1 MIKSTLLLLVLFIG
15 LHETKKKSK
24 HYLVETVD
32 NHEDGT
38 DYKIGDTRGG
48 KGRRWPHQGGRW
60 PPQGGRWPT
69 PGGRW
74 PTPGG
79 RWPTPGG
86 RWPWPTTSIID
97 PTWPP
102 LPPGPSEDNNCECY
116 NPRAGTDRE
125 YEGDPKITCE
135 TGWCYVKCDADCNDL
150 DDAKGGGRCW
160 SPRDACRPGPWS
172 ADITSRHKSARK
184 H

>member
-38 DYKIGDTRGG
+38 DYKIGDNRGG

-60 PPQGGRWPT
+60 PPH
-69 PGGRW
+69 
-74 PTPGG
+74 
-79 RWPTPGG
+79 GG

-125 YEGDPKITCE
+125 YEG
-135 TGWCYVKCDADCNDL
+135 
-150 DDAKGGGRCW
+150 
-160 SPRDACRPGPWS
+160 
-172 ADITSRHKSARK
+172 
-184 H
+184 